1 MPTLEQLM
9 QQYKDLEKESNTP
22 SLSPFSDGYDT
33 ANSKLSEIKA
43 NAAKATGIFSAIDR
57 TSQNPLAIGQK
68 EYNEYMEL
76 GISPTP
82 YQDYQ
87 KLRNEDN
94 AIRALKQS
102 TGAKIGNAI
111 AQSIISETLLGSFQG
126 FFDIVLAP
134 FELLEGE
141 NRDWTNPVSEQ
152 FQKWRDDF
160 NKSVAPIYRKNPDAA
175 WDTSDVGW
183 WASNF
188 PSVMSSLSLLLPS
201 LGITKGVG
209 AASKL
214 FKATKSADQA
224 THLGKIM
231 GYNRVSG
238 FLGHQAAKVGRK
250 LDISGWKSSV
260 INAKRAQELG
270 NNLSMA
276 FLSRVAENSQEA
288 REIYNTGIADAE
300 ERLNKMSDEEFT
312 KFTNINPE
320 YKGKSKKEIAA
331 DIARQSADSA
341 FNNDMALML
350 FDVVQLYGIAGLGKL
365 KPNMR
370 ANSTIRASLNQ
381 QLNSLEKAGAN
392 ATKGAL
398 SDIKLPFK
406 IRMKDF
412 VKNNAKFIA
421 TESTE
426 GLEEAWQGIQ
436 QQKGAERVKN
446 KFEDIDS
453 YKTLGDYIS
462 DPEIT
467 AQAFWGWLGGI
478 MFGGGANVIA
488 KAADKY
494 QLKKDIKN
502 KNLSETDIRRRKLG
516 MDAARVQDIESWKG
530 KYDELKKNIT
540 TITNG
545 YLPDTHPASKNE
557 DGSQKQLSAAEINY
571 YKQQFIESFISDM
584 AVETASNGN
593 AGLLYEWIEDPRLQQ
608 YLKDN
613 GMDDYAAITRS
624 TFEQAV
630 NDYTDSLEQIYNNVP
645 NAKPGI
651 VDTLARQMAKVKRNK
666 AANERL
672 IAGLQDEYERLKA
685 EQLAGDKDTWK
696 DDYETYI
703 SIESQLHSIERGLTD
718 LQELEGSLNKFVEK
732 IRNGEIN
739 ADVDKF
745 NSRANVDSEI
755 KAFKKEV
762 ADRIAYI
769 ENAIPFTG
777 EQFVKN
783 RDSIISSLHELRDSI
798 NAIDISNSRDTKT
811 GEYTAFSKI
820 APFIEKMND
829 IRTQY
834 SEIIEDYNKTNPS
847 QQLFEAYKKLNQN
860 KKDAYIADRQL
871 AMSKKEIEDN
881 INDIEAAYMFLAQN
895 YNNEYRDI
903 IKKHLEQAKDVDE
916 AFSKLI
922 AGQYEGN
929 KDLEEAMDFYDI
941 GRGSRLQVGLDL
953 MSLVNTIKKQREEN
967 TKNNSVGTDANNR
980 PKPAEEVVKEN
991 ATLEQAKDVKETP
1004 AEEVIDTKD
1013 TIEQEEIDAGIISNQ
1028 EEIERIKDQLQ
1039 EDATEYKQQTIG
1051 IDDEYVSDGYIP
1063 TTYELQIANITSLLE
1078 NYIKNQTGDSNI
1090 VKYFVALSRANDSAV
1105 DDAVNDIAN
1114 EIFNRGDKIFANTTK
1129 EDISK
1134 LIIDAINKKVTFSK
1148 ARLQR
1153 QGMFT
1158 SADENTVNLVRRM
1171 LASYVFVD
1179 VAETDGT
1186 QASSFRSFED
1196 SDRFNL
1202 LEQVLDNYFKEK
1214 YNKKPEGKSIIDV
1227 EDFLKYVF
1235 DTLATNGQLNLETYQ
1250 ALCKYIEVLGQVI
1263 DGNNNAKNVQDRF
1276 IFNDPSNI
1284 LNTYKTTK
1292 DTSTFIKKLLN
1303 KFSINTE
1310 IENASQIDRGFRF
1323 VIHKDLKNRAAL
1335 LSLANKKL
1343 YCDFDDNGGIALC
1356 YNDGNT
1362 KVKVGFLGAV
1372 KKLNNNNTGYALTSE
1387 NPYAINTQVEK
1398 VGQNEYRLK
1407 NDAIFRELITSQ
1419 DPNVKK
1425 ILNALS
1431 EYYILSGKL
1440 KPGTVSEKVR
1450 LSLIEHQ
1457 KENYI
1462 EVLKT
1467 ALGDG
1472 GDFISRFL
1480 DSIKAAGIKN
1490 QIKDILKI
1498 KKEDGTYGDY
1508 KPIDIIKSQELTNI
1522 FTKIATTITD
1532 VLYYDSYKA
1541 SFAQFQSANNT
1552 NSLLASLNKFAK
1564 NVYDNFALT
1573 SKIQDALEPN
1583 SGKQV
1588 TVEFNQIGTY
1598 NLNYDKSADVP
1609 IGNLKIV
1616 STAAAYPVVIF
1627 KGKKAITEN
1636 GTDKFENKPGFA
1648 DNTMGILLSSNGVNP
1663 MVAVLNRSSYFGD
1676 IQNSELAKAVR
1687 SHIENVI
1694 KEYYN
1699 EPADLNSYN
1708 KLLNTFTNLF
1718 KLGSAF
1724 KGYDLSIVNGGFT
1737 INRAITRI
1745 VDGEPVTEWHPVVSF
1760 YKYRAKAVNE
1770 QDRNG
1775 NSVVKYYEINADGT
1789 TGKET
1794 LNPSMSKFTVLYNH
1808 GKIVTKTITDK
1819 LLNNLTDDIFNGI
1832 RISDRFIENSV
1843 SGSRQDND
1851 FVTFDKKGTGF
1862 TIKIG
1867 DNFNKHY
1874 TNFSDFIVRNNLYS
1888 TTHIGR
1894 TARDMFNEMDRD
1906 EQLQA
1911 IDSGIRTKITITS
1924 DTKATANVKTFKEK
1938 LQEKY
1943 KEKLGSNRTV
1953 EAETDEV
1960 LELAELSKEQIE
1972 AVKHLNE
1979 PFEDGKGIIPTRI
1992 KLNFNSRVDKQGR
2005 PVYGARKGNTITYY
2019 ANAMDLVTKQGGSE
2033 FIRLLIHEQFHKN
2046 IATEGFLKGEIGTAR
2061 VNHIIDIFDSFNK
2074 VIVANKDEQGFKD
2087 VYDWLYTQDGG
2098 WYNRYKGYKEG
2109 TILRDG
2115 KQVNKEESRA
2125 EFANEFL
2132 AEAFSNVGLLNALN
2146 AIDYN
2151 GTKVVDNSSE
2161 PTLLQKI
2168 LNIIVEFFHK
2178 IGASKRVELNPT
2190 SYLQEIH
2197 NTLGSEVN
2205 FEEANPSFKGEMK
2218 ESVAA
2223 TPTEDVA
2230 PAEEESSSPVKGEQ
2244 QQEVVVP
2251 ERFTSDEDKAQY
2263 IKGYNDTMNGQ
2274 VDMEGNP
2281 TEAYIE
2287 GYLAANNNINASLD
2301 NSDYNSMTP
2310 ENLSQFAGFTFNE
2323 PAPITKDENLNTA
2336 GFTDTEENALN
2347 ALASNPKNNP
2357 LGVSIIT
2364 DMEQYLER
2372 FPPQERA
2379 AIQAELDA
2387 GRLKYICR

>member
-1 MPTLEQLM
+1 MRLND
-9 QQYKDLEKESNTP
+9 YIDKRKKEEEAKNTP
-22 SLSPFSDGYDT
+22 LPLSNSTDKLRTRSTAMTNFILSSNDVDPNKSISISSENMELARDLGEGVNYDT
-33 ANSKLSEIKA
+33 NFNTLARESEMRKA
-43 NAAKATGIFSAIDR
+43 E
-57 TSQNPLAIGQK
+57 Q
-68 EYNEYMEL
+68 
-76 GISPTP
+76 
-82 YQDYQ
+82 
-87 KLRNEDN
+87 
-94 AIRALKQS
+94 QS
-102 TGAKIGNAI
+102 TAAKIGNAI
-111 AQSIISETLLGSFQG
+111 AQSLISEIGLGTIQG
-126 FFDIVLAP
+126 FVDILAAP
-134 FELLEGE
+134 FELLEGDE
-141 NRDWTNPVSEQ
+141 RDWNNPISARI
-152 FQKWRDDF
+152 QKWRDDF
-160 NKSVAPIYRKNPDAA
+160 NKSVAPIYRKNPDSA
-175 WDTSDVGW
+175 WDVSDVGW

-214 FKATKSADQA
+214 FKAAKSADQA

-312 KFTNINPE
+312 KFTDINPE

-370 ANSTIRASLNQ
+370 ANSNIRAALNE
-381 QLNSLEKAGAN
+381 QLSSLEKAGAN

-398 SDIKLPFK
+398 GDIKLPFK
-406 IRMKDF
+406 TRMKDF

-426 GLEEAWQGIQ
+426 GIEEAWQGIQ
-436 QQKGAERVKN
+436 QQKGAERIKN

-516 MDAARVQDIESWKG
+516 MDAARIQDIESWKG

-557 DGSQKQLSAAEINY
+557 DGSQRQLSAAEINY

-584 AVETASNGN
+584 AVEAASNGN

-613 GMDDYAAITRS
+613 GMDDYATITRS

-666 AANERL
+666 AANEKL

-718 LQELEGSLNKFVEK
+718 LQELESSLNKFIQK
-732 IRNGEIN
+732 IKAGEIN

-745 NSRANVDSEI
+745 NSRTNVDSEI

-811 GEYTAFSKI
+811 GEYNAFSKI

-834 SEIIEDYNKTNPS
+834 SEVIEDYNRTNPS

-881 INDIEAAYMFLAQN
+881 INDIEAAYMFIAQN

-1051 IDDEYVSDGYIP
+1051 IDDKYVSDGYIP

-1114 EIFNRGDKIFANTTK
+1114 EIFNRGDKIFANTIK

-1158 SADENTVNLVRRM
+1158 SADENTVNLVRKM

-1214 YNKKPEGKSIIDV
+1214 YNKKPEGKSIIDI

-1250 ALCKYIEVLGQVI
+1250 ALCKYIEVLGQVV
-1263 DGNNNAKNVQDRF
+1263 DGHKDAKNVQDRF

-1284 LNTYKTTK
+1284 LNTYKTTR

-1303 KFSINTE
+1303 KFAINTE

-1323 VIHKDLKNRAAL
+1323 VIHRDLKNRTAL
-1335 LSLANKKL
+1335 LNLANKKL
-1343 YCDFDDNGGIALC
+1343 YCDLDNYGNVILC
-1356 YNDGNT
+1356 YNEGDT
-1362 KVKVGFLGAV
+1362 KVKVGFLGKV
-1372 KKLNNNNTGYALTSE
+1372 KKVGKDNTIYALTSE
-1387 NPYAINTQVEK
+1387 NPFTINSQVEK
-1398 VGQNEYRLK
+1398 IGKDEYRLK
-1407 NDAIFRELITSQ
+1407 NDAIIRELITSE

-1440 KPGTVSEKVR
+1440 KPGTVSEAVR
-1450 LSLIEHQ
+1450 LSLIDHQ
-1457 KENYI
+1457 KENYV

-1480 DSIKAAGIKN
+1480 DSIGANGVKT
-1490 QIKDILKI
+1490 QISDILKD
-1498 KKEDGTYGDY
+1498 KDGNYRS
-1508 KPIDIIKSQELTNI
+1508 IDTINSQELRNI

-1532 VLYYDSYKA
+1532 ILYYDSYKA
-1541 SFAQFQSANNT
+1541 SFVQFQSANNT
-1552 NSLLASLNKFAK
+1552 SSLLASLNKFAK

-1573 SKIQDALEPN
+1573 SKIQDALEAN
-1583 SGKQV
+1583 SGKQI

-1616 STAAAYPVVIF
+1616 STATAHPVVIF

-1648 DNTMGILLSSNGVNP
+1648 DNTMGILLSSNGTNP

-1676 IQNSELAKAVR
+1676 IQNSELTKAVR
-1687 SHIENVI
+1687 SHIENAI

-1737 INRAITRI
+1737 INRAVTRI
-1745 VDGEPVTEWHPVVSF
+1745 VDGEPTTEWHPVVSF

-1775 NSVVKYYEINADGT
+1775 NSVIKYYEINADGT

-1794 LNPSMSKFTVLYNH
+1794 LNPSISKFTVLYNH

-1819 LLNNLTDDIFNGI
+1819 LLNSLTNDIFNGI

-1862 TIKIG
+1862 TVKIG
-1867 DNFNKHY
+1867 DFDRHY

-1894 TARDMFNEMDRD
+1894 TARDMFNEMGRD

-1924 DTKATANVKTFKEK
+1924 DTEATADVKTFKEK

-1943 KEKLGSNRTV
+1943 QEKLGNKRTV
-1953 EAETDEV
+1953 EAETNEV
-1960 LELAELSKEQIE
+1960 LELAGLSKEQIE
-1972 AVKHLNE
+1972 AIEHLNE
-1979 PFEDGKGIIPTRI
+1979 PFEEGYGIIPTKI
-1992 KLNFNSRVDKQGR
+1992 KLNFNTRVDNQGR
-2005 PVYGARKGNTITYY
+2005 PVYGARKGDTITYY

-2046 IATEGFLKGEIGTAR
+2046 IASEGFLKGEVGTAR

-2115 KQVNKEESRA
+2115 KQVSKEESRT

-2151 GTKVVDNSSE
+2151 GTKVVNNSSE

-2168 LNIIVEFFHK
+2168 LNILVEFFHK
-2178 IGASKRVELNPT
+2178 IGASKRVELNPA

-2230 PAEEESSSPVKGEQ
+2230 PAEEEPSSPVKGEQ

-2287 GYLAANNNINASLD
+2287 GYMAASKDISASLD
-2301 NSDYNSMTP
+2301 NSDYNSIAP

-2323 PAPITKDENLNTA
+2323 PVPIVKDENLNTA

-2347 ALASNPKNNP
+2347 ALTSNPKNNP

-2364 DMEQYLER
+2364 DMEQFLER
-2372 FPPQERA
+2372 FPPQERT